1 MNHLVDHGDRFMEP
15 PKFEEALDELKGIV
29 SKLEGG
35 DLPLE
40 EALSL
45 FEKGI
50 ELTKLCNR
58 KLDEAEKRVEILLK
72 DEKGELQVEA
82 FEPSLNEETS

>member
-1 MNHLVDHGDRFMEP
+1 MIGEKMEP
-15 PKFEEALDELKGIV
+15 LEFEKAIEELKGIV

-35 DLPLE
+35 NLPLE

-50 ELTKLCNR
+50 KLSKYCNQ
-58 KLDEAEKRVEILLK
+58 KLDEAEKKVEILLR
-72 DEKGELQVEA
+72 DENGKLSIEP
-82 FEPSLNEETS
+82 FEPSLKEESP

>member
-1 MNHLVDHGDRFMEP
+1 MEP
-15 PKFEEALDELKGIV
+15 PKFEEAIDELKGIV

-50 ELTKLCNR
+50 GLTRYCNR
-58 KLDEAEKRVEILLK
+58 KLDEAEKRVEILLR
-72 DEKGELQVEA
+72 DEKGELQVEP
-82 FEPSLNEETS
+82 FEPSLDEETP

>member
-1 MNHLVDHGDRFMEP
+1 MEP
-15 PKFEEALDELKGIV
+15 PKFEEAIDELKGIV

-50 ELTKLCNR
+50 WLTRYCNR
-58 KLDEAEKRVEILLK
+58 KLDEAEKRVEILLRN
-72 DEKGELQVEA
+72 EKGELRVEP
-82 FEPSLNEETS
+82 FEPSLNEETP